1 MKNPIPTLMTGLVFF
16 LALPGCM
23 TSAVLDDQHKDA
35 LAAKEINRTPVV
47 LTGRK
52 VADAKYDVY
61 RFQGWLLPK
70 EDKSPR
76 IFDVRIPKKRGD
88 PGAKIT
94 EVKTSKDPKFTGGT
108 LAASFDMRYTSHMMF
123 DDPKC
128 AKKTNL
134 VIGESIAEKGKLVSV
149 GLREGNTT
157 HHWYARLDLDWEKR
171 DKNLHRAG
179 NAAYAATVPADI
191 GGWLAYWLLMG
202 WLKAD

>member
-1 MKNPIPTLMTGLVFF
+1 MKNLSPTL
-16 LALPGCM
+16 ALICLLLPSCM
-23 TSAVLDDQHKDA
+23 TTAYQNSRHKNA
-35 LAAKEINRTPVV
+35 LAANEINRAPVV

-52 VADAKYDVY
+52 VADSKYDVY
-61 RFQGWLLPK
+61 RFKGWLLPK

-76 IFDVRIPKKRGD
+76 IFDLCIPKKRTD
-88 PGAKIT
+88 PIARIT
-94 EVKTSKDPKFTGGT
+94 EVKTSKDPKFTGEAIT
-108 LAASFDMRYTSHMMF
+108 ASFDMRYTSRMMF

-134 VIGESIAEKGKLVSV
+134 VIGESIADKGKLVSV
-149 GLREGNTT
+149 GLREGNAT

-191 GGWLAYWLLMG
+191 GGWMAYWLLMG
-202 WLKAD
+202 WL

>member
-1 MKNPIPTLMTGLVFF
+1 MKNPILARMTGLLFF
-16 LALPGCM
+16 LSLPSCM
-23 TSAVLDDQHKDA
+23 TAAYRGARHDDA
-35 LAAKEINRTPVV
+35 LAANEINRTPVV

-52 VADAKYDVY
+52 VADSKYDVY
-61 RFQGWLLPK
+61 RFKGWLLPK

-76 IFDVRIPKKRGD
+76 IFDLRIPKKRTD
-88 PGAKIT
+88 PIARIT
-94 EVKTSKDPKFTGGT
+94 EVKTSKNPNFTGDAIT
-108 LAASFDMRYTSHMMF
+108 ASFDMRYTSRMMF

-134 VIGESIAEKGKLVSV
+134 VIGESIADKGKLVSV

-191 GGWLAYWLLMG
+191 GGWMAYWLLMG
-202 WLKAD
+202 WL